1 MIQQPFGSAA
11 LHWPR
16 LLAVLLIASLSAC
29 RSTSHQQE
37 QVPAVVAAPVG
48 EGVPYAIDS
57 AQSLLTLHVYK
68 EGLMAALGHN
78 HVIAVHDL
86 HGSVQWRGEPVQS
99 AFTLEFAVAAMTVDE
114 PELRATAGVDF
125 SAVVPD
131 SARDGTRRNMLGDKL
146 LDADHYPDIRVQS
159 ELITAAPQGW
169 VVQARVTVCGRD
181 SVVRF
186 PVTVSQDGDT
196 ISAHG
201 QFDLLQ
207 SSLGLTP
214 FSVAMGALRVT
225 DRMRLQFDLVAARAG
240 S

>member
-1 MIQQPFGSAA
+1 M
-11 LHWPR
+11 L
-16 LLAVLLIASLSAC
+16 
-29 RSTSHQQE
+29 
-37 QVPAVVAAPVG
+37 AAPAG
-48 EGVPYAIDS
+48 ESVPYAIDS
-57 AQSLLTLHVYK
+57 SHSLLTLHVYK

-99 AFTLEFAVAAMTVDE
+99 AFTLQFAVAAITIDE
-114 PELRATAGVDF
+114 AELRAQAGIDF
-125 SAVVPD
+125 SDAVAD

-146 LDADHYPDIRVQS
+146 LDASRYPDIRVQS
-159 ELITAAPQGW
+159 ERITTAPQGW
-169 VVQARVTVCGRD
+169 FVQARVTVCGRD
-181 SVVRF
+181 SVVQF
-186 PVTVSQDGDT
+186 PVTVTQDGDT

-201 QFDLLQ
+201 QFELLQ

-225 DRMRLQFDLVAARAG
+225 DRMNVQFDVVATRTG

>member
-1 MIQQPFGSAA
+1 MV
-11 LHWPR
+11 
-16 LLAVLLIASLSAC
+16 LA
-29 RSTSHQQE
+29 E
-37 QVPAVVAAPVG
+37 PAG
-48 EGVPYAIDS
+48 ESVPYAIDS
-57 AQSLLTLHVYK
+57 AHSLLTLRVYK

-78 HVIAVHDL
+78 HVIAVRDL
-86 HGSVQWRGEPVQS
+86 HGSVQWRGEPMQS

-114 PELRATAGVDF
+114 PELRATAGGDF
-125 SAVVPD
+125 SAAISD

-146 LDADHYPDIRVQS
+146 LDADRFPVIRVQS
-159 ELITAAPQGW
+159 EHITAAPQGW
-169 VVQARVTVCGRD
+169 VVQARVTVCGHD
-181 SVVRF
+181 SVVQF
-186 PVTVSQDGDT
+186 PVAVSQENDT

-225 DRMRLQFDLVAARAG
+225 DRMSLQFDVVATRAG